1 MSMISGPLV
10 RPTSASDPGLGGRV
24 TFLGVVFVLGL
35 VVIGLIYLAG
45 QPVEKA
51 VAVAPPADAA
61 PAKPQADAP
70 ADTAPPPASVGEPYI
85 APAGRSPLPM
95 PGEGVA
101 PPMPA
106 GRLIDQAE
114 YEWEPPESSTL
125 PAPDGPVAWTE
136 AHKYLGQTITVKGT
150 IVDANNIGQICFLNY
165 DPDWQ
170 DKFYIAL
177 FKEAF
182 DLLPDPPEQ
191 HYLNK
196 TLLVTG
202 KVTLHRDR
210 PQIEVHDVSQIEVV
224 E

>member
-1 MSMISGPLV
+1 MSMISGPFA
-10 RPTSASDPGLGGRV
+10 RPTSVSDPGLGRRV
-24 TFLGVVFVLGL
+24 MFLAVVFVLGL

-45 QPVEKA
+45 QPVQTT
-51 VAVAPPADAA
+51 VAVAPPVDAA
-61 PAKPQADAP
+61 SNKTPADAP
-70 ADTAPPPASVGEPYI
+70 ADTVPPASVGEPYI

-106 GRLIDQAE
+106 RRLIDQAQ
-114 YEWEPPESSTL
+114 YEAQPPEPSTL
-125 PAPDGPVAWTE
+125 PAPDGPVPWTE

-150 IVDANNIGQICFLNY
+150 IVDTNNIGQICFLNY

-191 HYLNK
+191 HYLNM